1 MQIEFA
7 SGDRSTAGTRRRGG
21 RNRLIALLTTIV
33 VLAAVSSATA
43 RPEDFPRPVKLR
55 PAIEFWKRIF
65 ASYSNHQ
72 VVLHDTLYLG
82 KVYEV
87 VDFRDWYQV
96 DGSGESAG
104 TDVLRKARVEEAKEH
119 ARSVLLRLHALGPNP
134 DPAQLGP
141 DELRV
146 QAMFADVSGPD
157 KYMDAADRLRT
168 QAGLRENF
176 YRGLARQSQYID
188 QMEEMFAT
196 RGLPVELAR
205 LPLVESTFNV
215 EAYSKV
221 GAAGVWQLMPSTG
234 RQYMRVAND
243 VDERRDPIRATAG
256 AVRHLAGDHEALGFW
271 PLAITAYNHGR
282 GGVARGV
289 EEVGSSDIGEIAT
302 RYHGRTFGFA
312 SRNFYAEFVAVLE
325 LIDIARPHF
334 RPLRDPAPIDA
345 VEVRLDAPM
354 RLATA
359 SRLLGVSSDHLEGFN
374 PALMPAV
381 RSGSAA
387 MPAGYVLRVPGSA
400 SGSVAQLR
408 RVPAEAAVQIATS
421 PPPQPEL
428 RRAVR
433 TEPELRRATETQRPP
448 EPVREAERTANDRP
462 AVRDVAEKPVRPGP
476 AKSDAREEPK
486 VVVHRVTP
494 GQTLFALARRYG
506 TTVALI
512 QGMNNVR
519 GGVQA
524 GQIIRVPRSEL

>member
-1 MQIEFA
+1 
-7 SGDRSTAGTRRRGG
+7 
-21 RNRLIALLTTIV
+21 
-33 VLAAVSSATA
+33 
-43 RPEDFPRPVKLR
+43 
-55 PAIEFWKRIF
+55 
-65 ASYSNHQ
+65 
-72 VVLHDTLYLG
+72 
-82 KVYEV
+82 
-87 VDFRDWYQV
+87 
-96 DGSGESAG
+96 
-104 TDVLRKARVEEAKEH
+104 
-119 ARSVLLRLHALGPNP
+119 
-134 DPAQLGP
+134 
-141 DELRV
+141 
-146 QAMFADVSGPD
+146 
-157 KYMDAADRLRT
+157 
-168 QAGLRENF
+168 
-176 YRGLARQSQYID
+176 
-188 QMEEMFAT
+188 
-196 RGLPVELAR
+196 
-205 LPLVESTFNV
+205 
-215 EAYSKV
+215 
-221 GAAGVWQLMPSTG
+221 
-234 RQYMRVAND
+234 
-243 VDERRDPIRATAG
+243 
-256 AVRHLAGDHEALGFW
+256 
-271 PLAITAYNHGR
+271 
-282 GGVARGV
+282 VARGV

-302 RYHGRTFGFA
+302 RYHGRAFGFA

-359 SRLLGVSSDHLEGFN
+359 ARLLGVSSDHLEGFN

-400 SGSVAQLR
+400 SESVAQLR
-408 RVPAEAAVQIATS
+408 RAPAEAAVQIATA

-448 EPVREAERTANDRP
+448 EPVREAERSANDRP
-462 AVRDVAEKPVRPGP
+462 AVRDVAEKPVGPGP

-494 GQTLFALARRYG
+494 GQTLFAIARRYG

>member
-289 EEVGSSDIGEIAT
+289 EEVG
-302 RYHGRTFGFA
+302 
-312 SRNFYAEFVAVLE
+312 

-494 GQTLFALARRYG
+494 GQTLFAIARRYG